1 MKRHIEL
8 TILLLMICA
17 FAAAKDGKP
26 RKSVVAQALDT
37 VSYSDEYLDTVNVKK
52 ALAINDYTLLGVHY
66 GVGLNQ
72 MNWTPSMEQKM
83 LFTPVNVG
91 ISWTRYGKMFGYMP
105 YFGIQVGL
113 FYTQEGYKFRYNTEE
128 NYVPVFMGAQS
139 AIMDV
144 IEVPVLAHCHV
155 DFWKMKV
162 ILNVGLYGG
171 YRIGIHRYAPE
182 IDVAGLRYQNLT
194 PGYEIKL
201 EDAYVRSFTPF
212 EKRFDYGIKAGLG
225 FGFVFDPVEIHI
237 EAMYKHAFAS
247 LFEADYYSQYYYRYS
262 YQMNVIISV
271 GLHFQLGKRIGKTR
285 QQIRRE
291 ARESLTVN
299 SSISQ

>member
-105 YFGIQVGL
+105 YFGIQIGAL
-113 FYTQEGYKFRYNTEE
+113 YTKEGYRLKEGYK
-128 NYVPVFMGAQS
+128 VQGASTAVMQ
-139 AIMDV
+139 I
-144 IEVPVLAHCHV
+144 IEMPVLAHIHY
-155 DFWKMKV
+155 DFWKMKLMV
-162 ILNVGLYGG
+162 NIGFYGA
-171 YRIGIHRYAPE
+171 YRLSIQRIGDAVRDE
-182 IDVAGLRYQNLT
+182 
-194 PGYEIKL
+194 YE
-201 EDAYVRSFTPF
+201 YNFT
-212 EKRFDYGIKAGLG
+212 ETDYRWDYGIKGGAG
-225 FGFVFDPVEIHI
+225 FGFIFDPVEIHFN
-237 EAMYKHAFAS
+237 AWYKDGFGS
-247 LFEADYYSQYYYRYS
+247 LYKPNYYSEYYYRYATAS
-262 YQMNVIISV
+262 NFVFTV
-271 GLHFQLGKRIGKTR
+271 GLHFQITKRTGKTNHELKK
-285 QQIRRE
+285 E
-291 ARESLTVN
+291 AKALYDSKLY
-299 SSISQ
+299 

>member
-105 YFGIQVGL
+105 YFGIQIGAL
-113 FYTQEGYKFRYNTEE
+113 YTKEGYRLKEGYK
-128 NYVPVFMGAQS
+128 VQGASTAVMQ
-139 AIMDV
+139 I
-144 IEVPVLAHCHV
+144 IEMPVLAHIHY
-155 DFWKMKV
+155 DFWKMKLMV
-162 ILNVGLYGG
+162 NIGFYGA
-171 YRIGIHRYAPE
+171 YRLSIQRIGDAVRDE
-182 IDVAGLRYQNLT
+182 
-194 PGYEIKL
+194 YE
-201 EDAYVRSFTPF
+201 YNFT
-212 EKRFDYGIKAGLG
+212 ETDYRWDYGIKGGAG
-225 FGFVFDPVEIHI
+225 FGFIFDPVEIHFN
-237 EAMYKHAFAS
+237 AWYKYGFGS
-247 LFEADYYSQYYYRYS
+247 LYKPNYYSEYYYRYATAS
-262 YQMNVIISV
+262 NFVFTV
-271 GLHFQLGKRIGKTR
+271 GLHFQITKRTGKTNHELKK
-285 QQIRRE
+285 E
-291 ARESLTVN
+291 AKALFDSKLY
-299 SSISQ
+299 

>member
-26 RKSVVAQALDT
+26 RKSVVAQVLDT

-105 YFGIQVGL
+105 YFGIQIGAL
-113 FYTQEGYKFRYNTEE
+113 YTKEGYRLKEGYK
-128 NYVPVFMGAQS
+128 VQGASTAVMQ
-139 AIMDV
+139 I
-144 IEVPVLAHCHV
+144 IEMPVLAHIHY
-155 DFWKMKV
+155 DFWKMKLMV
-162 ILNVGLYGG
+162 NIGFYGA
-171 YRIGIHRYAPE
+171 YRLSIQRIG
-182 IDVAGLRYQNLT
+182 
-194 PGYEIKL
+194 
-201 EDAYVRSFTPF
+201 DAVRD
-212 EKRFDYGIKAGLG
+212 E
-225 FGFVFDPVEIHI
+225 
-237 EAMYKHAFAS
+237 
-247 LFEADYYSQYYYRYS
+247 
-262 YQMNVIISV
+262 
-271 GLHFQLGKRIGKTR
+271 
-285 QQIRRE
+285 
-291 ARESLTVN
+291 
-299 SSISQ
+299 

>member
-105 YFGIQVGL
+105 YFGIQIGAL
-113 FYTQEGYKFRYNTEE
+113 YTKEGYRLKEGYK
-128 NYVPVFMGAQS
+128 VHGASTAVMQ
-139 AIMDV
+139 I
-144 IEVPVLAHCHV
+144 IEMPVLAHIHY
-155 DFWKMKV
+155 DFWKMKLMV
-162 ILNVGLYGG
+162 NIGFYAAYRLSIQ
-171 YRIGIHRYAPE
+171 RIGDAVRDE
-182 IDVAGLRYQNLT
+182 
-194 PGYEIKL
+194 YE
-201 EDAYVRSFTPF
+201 YNFT
-212 EKRFDYGIKAGLG
+212 ETDYRWDYGIKGGAG
-225 FGFVFDPVEIHI
+225 FGFIFDPVEIHFN
-237 EAMYKHAFAS
+237 AWYKYGFGS
-247 LFEADYYSQYYYRYS
+247 LYKPNYYSEYYYRYATAS
-262 YQMNVIISV
+262 NFVFTV
-271 GLHFQLGKRIGKTR
+271 GLHFQITKRTGKTNHELKK
-285 QQIRRE
+285 E
-291 ARESLTVN
+291 ARALFDSKLY
-299 SSISQ
+299 

>member
-26 RKSVVAQALDT
+26 RKNVVAQALDT

-105 YFGIQVGL
+105 YFGIQIGAL
-113 FYTQEGYKFRYNTEE
+113 YTKEGYRLKEGYK
-128 NYVPVFMGAQS
+128 VQGASTAVMQ
-139 AIMDV
+139 I
-144 IEVPVLAHCHV
+144 IEMPVLAHIHY
-155 DFWKMKV
+155 DFWKMKLMV
-162 ILNVGLYGG
+162 NIGFYGA
-171 YRIGIHRYAPE
+171 YRLSIQRIGDAVRDE
-182 IDVAGLRYQNLT
+182 
-194 PGYEIKL
+194 YE
-201 EDAYVRSFTPF
+201 YNFT
-212 EKRFDYGIKAGLG
+212 ETDYRWDYGIKGGAG
-225 FGFVFDPVEIHI
+225 FGFIFDPVEIHFN
-237 EAMYKHAFAS
+237 AWYKYGFGS
-247 LFEADYYSQYYYRYS
+247 LYKPNYYSEYYYRYATAS
-262 YQMNVIISV
+262 NFVFTV
-271 GLHFQLGKRIGKTR
+271 GLHFQITKRTGKTNHELKK
-285 QQIRRE
+285 E
-291 ARESLTVN
+291 AKALFDSKLY
-299 SSISQ
+299 

>member
-105 YFGIQVGL
+105 YFGIQIGAL
-113 FYTQEGYKFRYNTEE
+113 YTKEGYRLKEGYK
-128 NYVPVFMGAQS
+128 VHGASTAVMQ
-139 AIMDV
+139 I
-144 IEVPVLAHCHV
+144 IEMPVLAHIHY
-155 DFWKMKV
+155 DFWKMKLMV
-162 ILNVGLYGG
+162 NIGFYGA
-171 YRIGIHRYAPE
+171 YRLSIQRIGDAVRDE
-182 IDVAGLRYQNLT
+182 
-194 PGYEIKL
+194 YE
-201 EDAYVRSFTPF
+201 YNFT
-212 EKRFDYGIKAGLG
+212 ETDYRWDYGIKGGAG
-225 FGFVFDPVEIHI
+225 FGFIFDPVEIHFN
-237 EAMYKHAFAS
+237 AWYKYGFGS
-247 LFEADYYSQYYYRYS
+247 LYKPNYYSEYYYRYATAS
-262 YQMNVIISV
+262 NFVFTV
-271 GLHFQLGKRIGKTR
+271 GLHFQITKRTGKTNHELKK
-285 QQIRRE
+285 E
-291 ARESLTVN
+291 ARALFDSKL
-299 SSISQ
+299 

>member
-105 YFGIQVGL
+105 YFGIQIGAL
-113 FYTQEGYKFRYNTEE
+113 YTKEGYRLKEGYK
-128 NYVPVFMGAQS
+128 VQGASTAVMQ
-139 AIMDV
+139 I
-144 IEVPVLAHCHV
+144 IEMPVLAHIHY
-155 DFWKMKV
+155 DFWKMKLMV
-162 ILNVGLYGG
+162 NIGFYGA
-171 YRIGIHRYAPE
+171 YRLSIQRIGDAVRDE
-182 IDVAGLRYQNLT
+182 
-194 PGYEIKL
+194 YE
-201 EDAYVRSFTPF
+201 YNFT
-212 EKRFDYGIKAGLG
+212 ETDYRWDYGIKGGAG
-225 FGFVFDPVEIHI
+225 FGFIFDPVEIHFN
-237 EAMYKHAFAS
+237 AWYKYGFGS
-247 LFEADYYSQYYYRYS
+247 LYKPNYYSEYYYRFATAS
-262 YQMNVIISV
+262 NFVFTV
-271 GLHFQLGKRIGKTR
+271 GLHFQITKRTGKTNHELKK
-285 QQIRRE
+285 E
-291 ARESLTVN
+291 AKALFDSKLY
-299 SSISQ
+299 

>member
-26 RKSVVAQALDT
+26 RKSVVAQVLDT

-105 YFGIQVGL
+105 YFGIQIGAL
-113 FYTQEGYKFRYNTEE
+113 YTKEGYRLKEGYK
-128 NYVPVFMGAQS
+128 VQGASTAVMQ
-139 AIMDV
+139 I
-144 IEVPVLAHCHV
+144 IEMPVLAHIHY
-155 DFWKMKV
+155 DFWKMKLMV
-162 ILNVGLYGG
+162 NIGFYGA
-171 YRIGIHRYAPE
+171 YRLSIQRIGDAVRDE
-182 IDVAGLRYQNLT
+182 
-194 PGYEIKL
+194 YE
-201 EDAYVRSFTPF
+201 YNFTDTDY
-212 EKRFDYGIKAGLG
+212 RWDYGIKGGAG
-225 FGFVFDPVEIHI
+225 FGFVFDPVEIHFN
-237 EAMYKHAFAS
+237 AWYKYGFGS
-247 LFEADYYSQYYYRYS
+247 LYKPNYYSEYYYRYATAS
-262 YQMNVIISV
+262 NFVFTI
-271 GLHFQLGKRIGKTR
+271 GLHFQITKRIGKTNHELKK
-285 QQIRRE
+285 E
-291 ARESLTVN
+291 AKALFDSK
-299 SSISQ
+299 QF

>member
-83 LFTPVNVG
+83 FFTPVNVG

-105 YFGIQVGL
+105 YFGIQIGAL
-113 FYTQEGYKFRYNTEE
+113 YTKEGYRLKEGYK
-128 NYVPVFMGAQS
+128 VQGASTAVMQ
-139 AIMDV
+139 I
-144 IEVPVLAHCHV
+144 IEMPVLAHIHY
-155 DFWKMKV
+155 DFWKMKLMV
-162 ILNVGLYGG
+162 NIGFYGA
-171 YRIGIHRYAPE
+171 YRLSIQRIGDAVRDE
-182 IDVAGLRYQNLT
+182 
-194 PGYEIKL
+194 YE
-201 EDAYVRSFTPF
+201 YNFT
-212 EKRFDYGIKAGLG
+212 ETDYRWDYGIKGGAG
-225 FGFVFDPVEIHI
+225 FGFIFDPVEIHFN
-237 EAMYKHAFAS
+237 AWYKYGFGS
-247 LFEADYYSQYYYRYS
+247 LYKPNYYSEYYYRFATAS
-262 YQMNVIISV
+262 NFVFTV
-271 GLHFQLGKRIGKTR
+271 GLHFQITKRTGKTNHELKK
-285 QQIRRE
+285 E
-291 ARESLTVN
+291 ARALFDSKLY
-299 SSISQ
+299 

>member
-37 VSYSDEYLDTVNVKK
+37 VYYSDEYLDTVNVKK

-105 YFGIQVGL
+105 YFGIQIGAL
-113 FYTQEGYKFRYNTEE
+113 YTKEGYRLKEGYK
-128 NYVPVFMGAQS
+128 VQGASTAVMQ
-139 AIMDV
+139 I
-144 IEVPVLAHCHV
+144 IEMPVLAHIHY
-155 DFWKMKV
+155 DFWKMKLMV
-162 ILNVGLYGG
+162 NIGFYGA
-171 YRIGIHRYAPE
+171 YRLSIQRIGDAVRDE
-182 IDVAGLRYQNLT
+182 
-194 PGYEIKL
+194 YE
-201 EDAYVRSFTPF
+201 YNFT
-212 EKRFDYGIKAGLG
+212 ETDYRWDYGIKGGAG
-225 FGFVFDPVEIHI
+225 FGFIFDPVEIHFN
-237 EAMYKHAFAS
+237 AWYKYGFGS
-247 LFEADYYSQYYYRYS
+247 LYKPNYYSEYYYRFATAS
-262 YQMNVIISV
+262 NFVFTV
-271 GLHFQLGKRIGKTR
+271 GLHFQITKRTGKTNHELKK
-285 QQIRRE
+285 E
-291 ARESLTVN
+291 ARALFDSKLY
-299 SSISQ
+299 

>member
-37 VSYSDEYLDTVNVKK
+37 ISYSDEYLDTVNVKK

-105 YFGIQVGL
+105 YFGIQIGAL
-113 FYTQEGYKFRYNTEE
+113 YTKEGYRLKEGYK
-128 NYVPVFMGAQS
+128 VQGASTAVMQ
-139 AIMDV
+139 I
-144 IEVPVLAHCHV
+144 IEMPVLAHIHY
-155 DFWKMKV
+155 DFWKMKLMV
-162 ILNVGLYGG
+162 NIGFYGA
-171 YRIGIHRYAPE
+171 YRLSIQRIGDAVRDE
-182 IDVAGLRYQNLT
+182 
-194 PGYEIKL
+194 YE
-201 EDAYVRSFTPF
+201 YNFT
-212 EKRFDYGIKAGLG
+212 ETDYRWDYGIKGGAG
-225 FGFVFDPVEIHI
+225 FGFIFDPVEIHFN
-237 EAMYKHAFAS
+237 AWYKYGFGS
-247 LFEADYYSQYYYRYS
+247 LYKPNYYSEYYYRFATAS
-262 YQMNVIISV
+262 NFVFTV
-271 GLHFQLGKRIGKTR
+271 GLHFQITKRTGKTNHELKK
-285 QQIRRE
+285 E
-291 ARESLTVN
+291 ARALFDSKLY
-299 SSISQ
+299 

>member
-105 YFGIQVGL
+105 YFGIQIGAL
-113 FYTQEGYKFRYNTEE
+113 YTKEGYRLKEGYK
-128 NYVPVFMGAQS
+128 VQGASTAVMQ
-139 AIMDV
+139 I
-144 IEVPVLAHCHV
+144 IEMPVLAHIHY
-155 DFWKMKV
+155 DFWKMKLMV
-162 ILNVGLYGG
+162 NIGFYGA
-171 YRIGIHRYAPE
+171 YRLSIQRIGDAVRDE
-182 IDVAGLRYQNLT
+182 
-194 PGYEIKL
+194 YE
-201 EDAYVRSFTPF
+201 YNFT
-212 EKRFDYGIKAGLG
+212 ETDYRWDYGIKGGAG
-225 FGFVFDPVEIHI
+225 FGFIFDPVEIHFN
-237 EAMYKHAFAS
+237 AWYKYGFGS
-247 LFEADYYSQYYYRYS
+247 LYKPNYYSEYYYRYATAS
-262 YQMNVIISV
+262 NFVFTV
-271 GLHFQLGKRIGKTR
+271 GLHFQITKRTGKTNHELKK
-285 QQIRRE
+285 E
-291 ARESLTVN
+291 ARALFDSKLY
-299 SSISQ
+299 

>member
-105 YFGIQVGL
+105 YFGIQIGAL
-113 FYTQEGYKFRYNTEE
+113 YTKEGYRLKEGYK
-128 NYVPVFMGAQS
+128 VHGASTAVMQ
-139 AIMDV
+139 I
-144 IEVPVLAHCHV
+144 IEMPVLAHIHY
-155 DFWKMKV
+155 DFWKMKLMV
-162 ILNVGLYGG
+162 NIGFYGA
-171 YRIGIHRYAPE
+171 YRLSIQRIGDAVRDE
-182 IDVAGLRYQNLT
+182 
-194 PGYEIKL
+194 YE
-201 EDAYVRSFTPF
+201 YNFT
-212 EKRFDYGIKAGLG
+212 ETDYRWDYGIKGGAG
-225 FGFVFDPVEIHI
+225 FGFIFDPVEIHFN
-237 EAMYKHAFAS
+237 AWYKYGFGS
-247 LFEADYYSQYYYRYS
+247 LYKPNYYSEYYYRYATAS
-262 YQMNVIISV
+262 NFVFTV
-271 GLHFQLGKRIGKTR
+271 GLHFQITKRTGKTNHELKK
-285 QQIRRE
+285 E
-291 ARESLTVN
+291 AKALFDSKLY
-299 SSISQ
+299 

>member
-8 TILLLMICA
+8 TILLLMICT

-105 YFGIQVGL
+105 YFGIQIGAL
-113 FYTQEGYKFRYNTEE
+113 YTKEGYRLKEGYK
-128 NYVPVFMGAQS
+128 VQGASTAVMQ
-139 AIMDV
+139 I
-144 IEVPVLAHCHV
+144 IEMPVLAHIHY
-155 DFWKMKV
+155 DFWKMKLMV
-162 ILNVGLYGG
+162 NIGFYGA
-171 YRIGIHRYAPE
+171 YRLSIQRIGDAVRDE
-182 IDVAGLRYQNLT
+182 
-194 PGYEIKL
+194 YE
-201 EDAYVRSFTPF
+201 YNFTDTDY
-212 EKRFDYGIKAGLG
+212 RWDYGIKGGAG
-225 FGFVFDPVEIHI
+225 FGFIFDPVEIHFN
-237 EAMYKHAFAS
+237 AWYKYGFGS
-247 LFEADYYSQYYYRYS
+247 LYKPNYYSEYYYRYATAS
-262 YQMNVIISV
+262 NFVFTI
-271 GLHFQLGKRIGKTR
+271 GLHFQITKRIGKTNHELKK
-285 QQIRRE
+285 E
-291 ARESLTVN
+291 AKALFDSK
-299 SSISQ
+299 QF